1 MALPAVPFLDFGF
14 GACNAA
20 FPVLIL
26 IQGGAG
32 VPGSVP
38 WAPSGHKFAP
48 NPVLRSVECFQSPA
62 LGSRKPS

>member
-38 WAPSGHKFAP
+38 WAHPATS
-48 NPVLRSVECFQSPA
+48 SPPT
-62 LGSRKPS
+62 RC